1 MELHLFDLTV
11 SDQSGP
17 IEGRYANYFKVGHNS
32 LEFILDFGQ
41 VYSDTSSELMHHT
54 RIIMSPAYAGMLL
67 EVLRDSI
74 EKYQETFGPIR
85 KLRKSEEIDRAQ

>member
-1 MELHLFDLTV
+1 MR
-11 SDQSGP
+11 DQNDP

-41 VYSDTSSELMHHT
+41 VYSDAPSEMVHHT
-54 RIIMSPAYAGMLL
+54 RIITSPSYAGLLL

-74 EKYQETFGPIR
+74 DKYEQTFGAIQRPHTNDVD
-85 KLRKSEEIDRAQ
+85 EP